1 MQSIKRKS
9 NAERL
14 LECLNCSF
22 FDECDR
28 TVEHPKDNPDG
39 SCKTRDELLKKG
51 TGVDD

>member
-22 FDECDR
+22 FDECNR
-28 TVEHPKDNPDG
+28 TVRHPKDNPNG

-51 TGVDD
+51 LV